1 MKNAPVSQTGFHS
14 HSHSKSQNTHKNKA
28 KKSRLSPKNACRFQH
43 SANEPVRCQGRIPA
57 GTSGSKSSKS
67 RQSSRPLSGANVF
80 ISTQAANMQS
90 SERRYFN
97 SAQNRIPRHIIINTS
112 AGFQHSINEPGRCQE
127 QMFPSGRQRHQ
138 HRLPRR
144 RHFSSPQKQDF
155 TLYYVPDP

>member
-43 SANEPVRCQGRIPA
+43 SANEPVRCQGRIPT

-67 RQSSRPLSGANVF
+67 RQSSRSLSGANVF

-97 SAQNRIPRHIIINTS
+97 SAQNRTAPYHYKYVRRFS
-112 AGFQHSINEPGRCQE
+112 AFYQRTRPLSRADVSIRASAVSTQAPAPPAFQQSAKTGFHTVLCS
-127 QMFPSGRQRHQ
+127 
-138 HRLPRR
+138 
-144 RHFSSPQKQDF
+144 
-155 TLYYVPDP
+155 